1 MRAKNTVQSLQEYG
15 RGVIGGLLF
24 SLPMLYT
31 MEIWWTSFTVSP
43 WLLLLYMLVTFVSL
57 LGYNT
62 YAGLR
67 ASATWKEIAVDSIE
81 ELGLGLVLGFL
92 FLWLLGVL
100 QPTDM
105 SLERMV
111 YMTVVEAMPIAIG
124 VSIGTAQL
132 GTTGEDEEEDESEEK
147 KPQESILAKQDDG
160 PSSTME
166 QIALAICASLLFG
179 ANVAPTEE
187 VMKISTDASPLQ
199 LLLVFLVSLALS
211 AAILFYI
218 GFRGSYETPAN
229 KAPTFLEVIWG
240 LSITY
245 ATSFCTSAGALWF
258 FGRFD
263 GVGLQPCVEATVVL
277 GLVSALGAS
286 AGRFLFDQEYK

>member
-1 MRAKNTVQSLQEYG
+1 MHEKSILQSLQEYG

-31 MEIWWTSFTVSP
+31 MEIWWASFTVSP
-43 WLLLLYMLVTFVSL
+43 WLLLLYILVTSVSL

-67 ASATWKEIAVDSIE
+67 SSASWKEIAVDSIE
-81 ELGLGLVLGFL
+81 EMGLGLVLGFL
-92 FLWLLGVL
+92 FLWLLGVI

-132 GTTGEDEEEDESEEK
+132 GTSEKEDDESEEK
-147 KPQESILAKQDDG
+147 KPQESILAKQDAG
-160 PSSTME
+160 PASTLE
-166 QIALAICASLLFG
+166 QIMLATCASLIFG
-179 ANVAPTEE
+179 ASIAPTEE
-187 VMKISTDASPLQ
+187 VMKISADATPLQ

-211 AAILFYI
+211 SAILFYV

-229 KAPTFLEVIWG
+229 EAPTFLEVVYG

-245 ATSFCTSAGALWF
+245 AAAFCTSAGALWF
-258 FGRFD
+258 FGRFE
-263 GVGLQPCVEATVVL
+263 GVGLQACIEATVVL

>member
-1 MRAKNTVQSLQEYG
+1 MPEKSPVQSLQEYG

-31 MEIWWTSFTVSP
+31 MEIWWASFTVSP
-43 WLLLLYMLVTFVSL
+43 WLLLLYILVTSVSL

-67 ASATWKEIAVDSIE
+67 SSASWKEIAVDSIE
-81 ELGLGLVLGFL
+81 EMGLGLVLGFL
-92 FLWLLGVL
+92 FLWLLGL
-100 QPTDM
+100 IQPTDM

-132 GTTGEDEEEDESEEK
+132 GSSGKEEDESEEK
-147 KPQESILAKQDDG
+147 KPQESILAKQDAG
-160 PSSTME
+160 PASTLE
-166 QIALAICASLLFG
+166 QIMLATCASLIFG
-179 ANVAPTEE
+179 ASIAPTDE
-187 VMKISTDASPLQ
+187 VMKISADVNPLQ

-211 AAILFYI
+211 SAILFYV

-229 KAPTFLEVIWG
+229 EAPTFLEVVYG

-245 ATSFCTSAGALWF
+245 ATAFCTSAGALWF
-258 FGRFD
+258 FGRFE
-263 GVGLQPCVEATVVL
+263 GLGLQVCVEATVVL

>member
-1 MRAKNTVQSLQEYG
+1 MQEKTIYQSLQEYG

-43 WLLLLYMLVTFVSL
+43 WLLLLYILVTSVSL

-67 ASATWKEIAVDSIE
+67 SSASWKEIAVDSIE
-81 ELGLGLVLGFL
+81 EMGLGLVLAFL
-92 FLWLLGVL
+92 FLWLLGVV
-100 QPTDM
+100 QIYDM
-105 SLERMV
+105 SLERIV
-111 YMTVVEAMPIAIG
+111 YMTVIEAMPIAIG

-132 GTTGEDEEEDESEEK
+132 GTSGEEEEDESEEK
-147 KPQESILAKQDDG
+147 KPQESILAKQDEG
-160 PSSTME
+160 PASTLE
-166 QIALAICASLLFG
+166 QIMLATCASLLFG

-187 VMKISTDASPLQ
+187 VMKISSDATPLQ
-199 LLLVFLVSLALS
+199 LLLVFLVSLTLS
-211 AAILFYI
+211 AAILFYV

-229 KAPTFLEVIWG
+229 EPPTFLEVVYG

-245 ATSFCTSAGALWF
+245 ATAFCTSAGALWF
-258 FGRFD
+258 FGRFE
-263 GVGLQPCVEATVVL
+263 GVGLQACTEATVVL

>member
-1 MRAKNTVQSLQEYG
+1 MHEKSILQSLQEYG

-31 MEIWWTSFTVSP
+31 MEIWWASFTVSP
-43 WLLLLYMLVTFVSL
+43 RLLLLYILVTSVSL

-67 ASATWKEIAVDSIE
+67 SSASWKEIAVDSIE
-81 ELGLGLVLGFL
+81 EMGLGLVLGFL
-92 FLWLLGVL
+92 FLWLLGVI

-132 GTTGEDEEEDESEEK
+132 GTSEKEDDESEEK
-147 KPQESILAKQDDG
+147 KPQESILAKQDAG
-160 PSSTME
+160 PASTLE
-166 QIALAICASLLFG
+166 QIMLATCASLIFG
-179 ANVAPTEE
+179 ASIAPTEE
-187 VMKISTDASPLQ
+187 VMKISADATPLQ

-211 AAILFYI
+211 SAILFYV

-229 KAPTFLEVIWG
+229 EAPTFLEVVYG

-245 ATSFCTSAGALWF
+245 AAAFCTSAGALWF
-258 FGRFD
+258 FGRFE
-263 GVGLQPCVEATVVL
+263 GVGLQACIEATVVL

>member
-1 MRAKNTVQSLQEYG
+1 MQEKTILQSLQEYG

-24 SLPMLYT
+24 SLPILYT
-31 MEIWWTSFTVSP
+31 MEVWWTSFTVSP
-43 WLLLLYMLVTFVSL
+43 WLLLLYILVTSVSL

-67 ASATWKEIAVDSIE
+67 SSASWKEIAVDSVE

-92 FLWLLGVL
+92 FLWLLGVV
-100 QPTDM
+100 QIHDM

-111 YMTVVEAMPIAIG
+111 YMTVIEAMPIAIG

-132 GTTGEDEEEDESEEK
+132 GTSEKEEDESEEK
-147 KPQESILAKQDDG
+147 KPQESILAKQDAG
-160 PSSTME
+160 PASTLE
-166 QIALAICASLLFG
+166 QIMLATCASLLFG
-179 ANVAPTEE
+179 ASVAPTEE
-187 VMKISTDASPLQ
+187 VMKISSDANPLQ
-199 LLLVFLVSLALS
+199 LLLVFLVSLSLS
-211 AAILFYI
+211 GAILFYV

-229 KAPTFLEVIWG
+229 EAPTFLEVIWG

-245 ATSFCTSAGALWF
+245 ATAFCTSAGALWF

-263 GVGLQPCVEATVVL
+263 GVGLQACVEATVVL